1 MSKAF
6 ATSVCVGERLQVVR
20 KLDLEQ
26 CKAALANRTHDRLQP
41 SVVKALESRVR
52 ALTRAQARAAKV
64 TR

>member
-26 CKAALANRTHDRLQP
+26 CKAALANRTNDRLQP